1 MSDGDKKHF
10 ATERKR
16 QQAREQ
22 GRVAKSQDL
31 SSAVLLIAALG
42 ALYYFGG
49 KTATVLSSAMKSALS
64 TPTWVA
70 YSPQDA
76 THELMRLCG
85 QLGLATA
92 PLLLLMFAG
101 AIAINVTQAG
111 LILSPEKLM
120 PQLSN
125 INPLSG
131 AQRILSVR
139 GIMRLLFGMVKV
151 GVIVVVAYYALQ
163 ANQDRVIGMAA
174 MSVSQIASTM
184 FHTLL
189 GVCLWIGS
197 ALFVLAVLEWAFQ
210 KWQFEQDL
218 MMTDQEL
225 RDEMKEVHGDPKI
238 TDRRRE
244 AARQSVVDPVAG
256 EVRSADVVITDAH
269 DLAIAIRYDP
279 TTMATPIVV
288 AKGTG
293 MRGNK
298 IRSSALSHDITV
310 AERPLLAKQL
320 DGNTGVG
327 QSIPAS
333 HYRAVA
339 EVLRDAA
346 DRTRAMRIRSA

>member
-10 ATERKR
+10 ATNRKR
-16 QQAREQ
+16 EQAREQ

-31 SSAVLLIAALG
+31 TSASLLLAAIG
-42 ALYYFGG
+42 AIYYFGD
-49 KTATVLSSAMKSALS
+49 KTASVLAGAMKSALS
-64 TPTWVA
+64 TPHLGA

-76 THELMRLCG
+76 TNELMRVSG
-85 QLGLATA
+85 QFALATA

-101 AIAINVTQAG
+101 AIAINVTQVG
-111 LILSPEKLM
+111 FILSPEKLM

-125 INPLSG
+125 ISPLSG
-131 AQRILSVR
+131 AKRILSVR
-139 GIMRLLFGMVKV
+139 GVMRLLFGMVKV
-151 GVIVVVAYYALQ
+151 SVIVAVAYYALR
-163 ANQDRVIGMAA
+163 ANQDRLIGMAA
-174 MSVSQIASTM
+174 MSVPQVASTM

-189 GVCLWIGS
+189 DVCLWIGS

-244 AARQSVVDPVAG
+244 VSRQIAVDQVTK
-256 EVRSADVVITDAH
+256 EVRTADVVITDG
-269 DLAIAIRYDP
+269 DELAIAIRYDP

-288 AKGTG
+288 AKGSG
-293 MRGNK
+293 LLGNK
-298 IRSSALSHDITV
+298 IRSIALNSGITV
-310 AERPLLAKQL
+310 TNRPSLAQQL
-320 DGNTGVG
+320 DGNTDIG

-339 EVLRDAA
+339 ALLRDAA
-346 DRTRAMRIRSA
+346 SPKRTM

>member
-10 ATERKR
+10 ATDRKR
-16 QQAREQ
+16 TQAREQ

-31 SSAVLLIAALG
+31 TSATLLIAAIG
-42 ALYYFGG
+42 AIYYFGG
-49 KTATVLSSAMKSALS
+49 KTASVLSGAMTSALS
-64 TPTWVA
+64 TSNLVA

-76 THELMRLCG
+76 AHELMRVCG
-85 QLGLATA
+85 QLAFATA

-101 AIAINVTQAG
+101 AIAINVTQVG
-111 LILSPEKLM
+111 FILSPEKLM

-125 INPLSG
+125 ISPLSG

-151 GVIVVVAYYALQ
+151 SAIVVVAYYALR
-163 ANQDRVIGMAA
+163 ANQDRLIGMSA
-174 MSVSQIASTM
+174 MSVPQVASTM

-189 GVCLWIGS
+189 DVCLWIGS
-197 ALFVLAVLEWAFQ
+197 ALFVLAVMEWAFQ

-244 AARQSVVDPVAG
+244 VSRQIMADPFTQ
-256 EVRSADVVITDAH
+256 EVRTADVVITDAN
-269 DLAIAIRYDP
+269 DLAIAIRYDR

-288 AKGTG
+288 AKGSG
-293 MRGNK
+293 LLGNK
-298 IRSSALSHDITV
+298 IRNAAFNHAIAI
-310 AERPLLAKQL
+310 AERPSLAQQL
-320 DGNTGVG
+320 DGSTDVG

-333 HYRAVA
+333 HYRAIA
-339 EVLRDAA
+339 ELLRDAA
-346 DRTRAMRIRSA
+346 GRKRAM

>member
-10 ATERKR
+10 ATDRKR
-16 QQAREQ
+16 KEAREQ

-31 SSAVLLIAALG
+31 TSASLLIAAIG
-42 ALYYFGG
+42 AMYYFGE
-49 KTATVLSSAMKSALS
+49 KTASILAGAMKSALS
-64 TPTWVA
+64 TPTLVA

-76 THELMRLCG
+76 TNELMRLCG
-85 QLGLATA
+85 QMALATA

-101 AIAINVTQAG
+101 AIAINFAQVG

-120 PQLSN
+120 PKLSN
-125 INPLSG
+125 VSPLSG

-151 GVIVVVAYYALQ
+151 GTIVAVAYYALR
-163 ANQDRVIGMAA
+163 ANQDRLIGMAA
-174 MSVSQIASTM
+174 MSVPQLASTM

-189 GVCLWIGS
+189 DVCWWIGC
-197 ALFVLAVLEWAFQ
+197 ALFALAVLEWAFQ

-244 AARQSVVDPVAG
+244 VSRQIAVDSVTQ
-256 EVRSADVVITDAH
+256 EVRTADVVIADTNGR
-269 DLAIAIRYDP
+269 AIAIRYDP

-288 AKGTG
+288 AKGAG
-293 MRGNK
+293 LLGNK
-298 IRSSALSHDITV
+298 IRDAACKHGVAI
-310 AERPLLAKQL
+310 AERPSLAQQL
-320 DGNTGVG
+320 YRTTEVG
-327 QSIPAS
+327 QSIPAAQ
-333 HYRAVA
+333 YRALA
-339 EVLRDAA
+339 EVLRDA
-346 DRTRAMRIRSA
+346 TGL